1 MCGRYLDSIGSAMGP
16 HWERSKPKGL
26 DVGVLTYG
34 FLWFFLSEMGSFK
47 LLLPWCGLVLRWL
60 VGRRLRFL
68 QWVQSVVE
76 LSSVDSLAWFECL
89 GGVILGF
96 GNRSSITLSEFDR
109 VGGGGC

>member
-1 MCGRYLDSIGSAMGP
+1 MGGRYLDSIGSAMGP
-16 HWERSKPKGL
+16 HWERSKPTGL

-34 FLWFFLSEMGSFK
+34 FLWFFLSGVSSLK
-47 LLLPWCGLVLRWL
+47 LLLPWCGLVLRWF
-60 VGRRLRFL
+60 VGRQLRFL

-76 LSSVDSLAWFECL
+76 LGSVVSLAWFRWL

-96 GNRSSITLSEFDR
+96 GNRSSITLSEFDW

>member
-1 MCGRYLDSIGSAMGP
+1 MGP

-34 FLWFFLSEMGSFK
+34 FLSFFLSEVSSLK

-60 VGRRLRFL
+60 VGRRLHFL

-76 LSSVDSLAWFECL
+76 LSSVDSLAWFGCL

-96 GNRSSITLSEFDR
+96 GNRSYITLGELAWI
-109 VGGGGC
+109 GGGGC